1 MKTKLNKKLLII
13 FGLILI
19 ALIVLIVLITH
30 KSFADP
36 LDNDVEVEP
45 NTMLTY
51 YLDVKSDGADK
62 YGVKSDD
69 TTTADIK
76 SGVVTVTDKIPEGLT
91 FSGFVTTSDGTIGA
105 VKRSDKTQSCPGKVI
120 DDTNEASPTDGQW
133 NQGNTEYTY
142 HGLHYDKASNTVS
155 FKAEKIQAGCVLTV
169 GIITQTPST
178 IDDPNTPE
186 VEKRRDFYNFGEA
199 VEGPLNVKSNTV
211 HVFMGDDSLTT
222 YNVTYTFT
230 GTVPDGVV
238 APGIQNFPE
247 GAKVGVANSPN
258 VTGYTFS
265 GWTTSD
271 ATVSDGKFTMPNNN
285 VTFVGSFTEKPKHT
299 VTYVINGTTPSGYVL
314 PTTKSYSEGETV
326 EVDSLKPG
334 DVINGYKFLG
344 WKKDGSSVEEFTMPN
359 TDVVITGAFEEVKY
373 TVTYKFHPGVLPD
386 NSESLLPETK
396 SYKAGTKVTLEDN
409 PTASGYKFLGWYH
422 EDNFDMPEEDITIYG
437 EWMRQSGTFRPN
449 INKEIVD
456 EKNNYKVGDEVE
468 FKITVKN
475 NASFTIKDVM
485 IKEEGGVFESRSGYT
500 VLSDHMAKINTI
512 AAGAQVELYAKY
524 TVKNSD
530 LGRKKNTA
538 YLLGALADNN
548 YTLEEGEY
556 KSEVTYTVGS
566 KLVITNTVK
575 GNMANVNEYFKFK
588 VVITGQTG
596 DTYTISG
603 QDSSITYGGSQIT
616 PSTTY
621 TVGEEQDQYIYLKHG
636 QSVTIGDSSN
646 DNSIMPGTSYS
657 IIEQE
662 ATSYET
668 YINESSTNSKETGT
682 LEINSNNSLNQVD
695 YVNIKNGIVP
705 TGKMVKDYGIYILG
719 AIVLIGL
726 IIFIIIK
733 RRPKQK

>member
-105 VKRSDKTQSCPGKVI
+105 VKRSDKTQSCTGKVI

-334 DVINGYKFLG
+334 DVINGYKHY
-344 WKKDGSSVEEFTMPN
+344 
-359 TDVVITGAFEEVKY
+359 I
-373 TVTYKFHPGVLPD
+373 
-386 NSESLLPETK
+386 
-396 SYKAGTKVTLEDN
+396 
-409 PTASGYKFLGWYH
+409 
-422 EDNFDMPEEDITIYG
+422 NFKRDF
-437 EWMRQSGTFRPN
+437 S
-449 INKEIVD
+449 
-456 EKNNYKVGDEVE
+456 
-468 FKITVKN
+468 
-475 NASFTIKDVM
+475 
-485 IKEEGGVFESRSGYT
+485 
-500 VLSDHMAKINTI
+500 
-512 AAGAQVELYAKY
+512 
-524 TVKNSD
+524 
-530 LGRKKNTA
+530 
-538 YLLGALADNN
+538 GALAVFEKYILPIDGVDIGIN
-548 YTLEEGEY
+548 
-556 KSEVTYTVGS
+556 
-566 KLVITNTVK
+566 
-575 GNMANVNEYFKFK
+575 ANQNWL
-588 VVITGQTG
+588 VVILPY
-596 DTYTISG
+596 DTEMEDY
-603 QDSSITYGGSQIT
+603 
-616 PSTTY
+616 
-621 TVGEEQDQYIYLKHG
+621 
-636 QSVTIGDSSN
+636 
-646 DNSIMPGTSYS
+646 
-657 IIEQE
+657 
-662 ATSYET
+662 
-668 YINESSTNSKETGT
+668 
-682 LEINSNNSLNQVD
+682 LEILKQDWNDLTEFLNNEGIQFAYLA
-695 YVNIKNGIVP
+695 KN
-705 TGKMVKDYGIYILG
+705 KKIYD
-719 AIVLIGL
+719 V
-726 IIFIIIK
+726 
-733 RRPKQK
+733 